1 MKIHTRL
8 LALLL
13 LTTLLMGLAT
23 QPMLAADD
31 PNPAPAV
38 ACRGDD
44 CTLTIDLDGWQVPLL
59 WRYGAPLL
67 VDSLQA
73 QGRLP
78 AGTTLAIDD
87 DLTLALPLGDLQL
100 LDANLRVTLNDQ
112 QTVESFRGTARV
124 PFPAIGPFEN
134 LAGADPLHAD
144 VGFDYGAN
152 LTAIAAPLDPEAR
165 YFFID
170 FGSGVRLDG
179 AVKDAAGAVQ
189 SVSLATPHGQR
200 AVLVIDPLR
209 PLVYLQ
215 GQLTLSHIGGLA
227 FIDTALAANGIDA
240 PAFDFAS
247 LPGRTSVGVEALLTD
262 DPALA
267 YLELNT
273 GSAIDGGALAHWA
286 GVDVTPIAIDGVAHI
301 DHTGLRVTGATR
313 SALLPATV
321 WESRGQVEVFVPFA
335 GGLGAAY
342 VDAGGAIAVPVAQIN
357 AEGTS
362 RLALPA
368 TPSVLA
374 ATPAA
379 EERKA
384 PGLWARTTAAAGAGL
399 TAAGDA
405 VAWTGDVVGA
415 GAGVAWNAAGAGLT
429 AAGDAVAWTGGVVG
443 AGAGAA
449 WNATASGATAA
460 WQGTTCGLPLVRN
473 VLCAAQGEQAVA
485 SNVGR

>member
-1 MKIHTRL
+1 M
-8 LALLL
+8 
-13 LTTLLMGLAT
+13 
-23 QPMLAADD
+23 
-31 PNPAPAV
+31 
-38 ACRGDD
+38 
-44 CTLTIDLDGWQVPLL
+44 
-59 WRYGAPLL
+59 
-67 VDSLQA
+67 QA

-179 AVKDAAGAVQ
+179 TVKDAAGAMQ
-189 SVSLATPHGQR
+189 SVSLTTPHGQR

-240 PAFDFAS
+240 PGFDFAS

-273 GSAIDGGALAHWA
+273 GSAIDGGALTHWA

-321 WESRGQVEVFVPFA
+321 WESRGQVEVFVPFE

-368 TPSVLA
+368 TPSVVV

-379 EERKA
+379 EDTRN
-384 PGLWARTTAAAGAGL
+384 ARA
-399 TAAGDA
+399 
-405 VAWTGDVVGA
+405 VGA
-415 GAGVAWNAAGAGLT
+415 DDGCRRRGA
-429 AAGDAVAWTGGVVG
+429 DSGG
-443 AGAGAA
+443 
-449 WNATASGATAA
+449 
-460 WQGTTCGLPLVRN
+460 R
-473 VLCAAQGEQAVA
+473 
-485 SNVGR
+485 RR